1 MAKFNATGIEGLA
14 LSFQEFAAI
23 PDEVVEEM
31 LDAAAEV
38 AVRAHKR
45 KLRML
50 NLVDTGKL
58 ADSIRA
64 FRKVR
69 NGIRSV
75 VIYPYGKHGERKR
88 KKVTKRYKNSQS
100 GRTYTVGGYVKEV
113 TNNEVGF
120 IHEFGA
126 PKRGIPAKQWMR
138 KANEEC
144 APEVEQVEFEI
155 YDRWLKS
162 LNL

>member
-1 MAKFNATGIEGLA
+1 MAKFNATGIEGLS

-38 AVRAHKR
+38 TVRAHKR
-45 KLRML
+45 KIRLL
-50 NLVDTGKL
+50 QLVDTGKL
-58 ADSIRA
+58 AASIRA
-64 FRKVR
+64 FKKVK
-69 NGIRSV
+69 GGKRSV
-75 VIYPYGKHGERKR
+75 VVYPYGKHDERRGKP
-88 KKVTKRYKNSQS
+88 
-100 GRTYTVGGYVKEV
+100 V